1 MLEPTKKKQ
10 KPFLKLFI
18 KNNSLTFFL
27 LFQTFA
33 MAISATDDGVAI
45 LWRPIIF
52 VGVIAICGEALPRLL
67 RLLLPLR
74 FMKFCSVLRRSTN
87 GRPLLNCIKSP
98 FTPPPPPT
106 FTPFSGSSRTRRLL
120 LLPCF
125 LLRGLLKRLLRP
137 TFEICKNERW
147 PKSAHQ
153 IGNKKAV
160 C

>member
-1 MLEPTKKKQ
+1 
-10 KPFLKLFI
+10 
-18 KNNSLTFFL
+18 
-27 LFQTFA
+27 

-52 VGVIAICGEALPRLL
+52 VGVMAICGEALPRLL

-98 FTPPPPPT
+98 FTPPPPLPPT

-125 LLRGLLKRLLRP
+125 LLRGLLRRLLRP
-137 TFEICKNERW
+137 TFEICKNGQRVHTKSVTERW
-147 PKSAHQ
+147 FFK
-153 IGNKKAV
+153 GNRNINCNSPSLYRYV
-160 C
+160 PPDF